1 MILVFFLSI
10 KLHCYIDF
18 TINYDILPHFNT
30 KGLFQMKKILT
41 SCIIALTAFT
51 SGCSF
56 VDIDVLS
63 TEVAYKYK
71 SDIND
76 STRFNPGSD
85 YFIHFPLEAD
95 PRVLY
100 VDYGIKTSKF
110 KANYT
115 LPTKQKISI
124 AVEAEIIYRFKRNPL
139 DKGLNLDFSKDD
151 HVKYFTSSVS
161 PTHNI
166 RDFGLTVSPKNLWDK
181 VMSEPT
187 DLAFRSVFTDAKT
200 YPSFDDVERSIVSI
214 QTSIKE
220 ALTTAANLHYIEII
234 GVKIKDIPVPLPISE
249 SRGENLR
256 LTQEAINQVQALR
269 IQARNASM
277 KMAVDV
283 RYAMNEVIIDKLV
296 AGQTDKGYMLMETL
310 RKGVEKGNAMEIN
323 ITPDFM
329 NYLEKGNE
337 KIGKKDKKLRAELFN
352 KLNKMDDVELMNH
365 FAKGEI

>member
-1 MILVFFLSI
+1 
-10 KLHCYIDF
+10 
-18 TINYDILPHFNT
+18 
-30 KGLFQMKKILT
+30 MKKILT
-41 SCIIALTAFT
+41 SCIIALAAFS
-51 SGCSF
+51 SGCTF
-56 VDIDVLS
+56 VDVDVLS
-63 TEVAYKYK
+63 TEVAYKYS
-71 SDIND
+71 SDINK
-76 STRFNPGSD
+76 STRYNPSSD
-85 YFIHFPLEAD
+85 YFVHVAFEAA
-95 PRVLY
+95 PRILY
-100 VDYGIKTSKF
+100 VDYGIKTSPF
-110 KANYT
+110 NATYT

-124 AVEAEIIYRFKRNPL
+124 NVDAEILYRFKRNPL
-139 DKGLNLDFSKDD
+139 DKDLNLAFSADD

-161 PTHNI
+161 PTSSN
-166 RDFGLTVSPKNLWDK
+166 RDYGLVVSSEQLWDK

-200 YPSFDDVERSIVSI
+200 YPSFDDVESSIVAI
-214 QTSIKE
+214 QTSIKK
-220 ALTTAANLHYIEII
+220 ALTTAADLHYIEII

-329 NYLEKGNE
+329 NYLEKDNGN
-337 KIGKKDKKLRAELFN
+337 IDRKDKSSRTALFN
-352 KLNKMDDVELMNH
+352 KLNNMNDAELMNY